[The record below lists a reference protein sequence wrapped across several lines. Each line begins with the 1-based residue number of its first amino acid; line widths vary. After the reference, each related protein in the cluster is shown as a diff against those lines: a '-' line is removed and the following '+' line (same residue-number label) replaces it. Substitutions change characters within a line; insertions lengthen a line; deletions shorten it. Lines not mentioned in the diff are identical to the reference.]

1 MPKGGKR
8 NGAGRPKGGQYGEST
23 KTIRIPV
30 SQEDR
35 VLKFIRNKEYA
46 LPIFAC
52 GVSAGFPSP
61 ADDYLEGSL
70 DLNEHLIR
78 QPAATFFV
86 RAKGDSMNGAGIH
99 DGDLLVV
106 DRSVD
111 AKNGNVV
118 IAVVNGELSVKRYLR
133 SGQKFSLVPENPDY
147 SPIIIN
153 EDDDIRLWGVVTNV
167 IHQL

>member
-8 NGAGRPKGGQYGEST
+8 DGAGRPKGGQYGELT

-61 ADDYLEGSL
+61 ADDYLEGTFGSKRTSHSTTRR
-70 DLNEHLIR
+70 HLFR
-78 QPAATFFV
+78 
-86 RAKGDSMNGAGIH
+86 KGKG
-99 DGDLLVV
+99 
-106 DRSVD
+106 
-111 AKNGNVV
+111 
-118 IAVVNGELSVKRYLR
+118 
-133 SGQKFSLVPENPDY
+133 
-147 SPIIIN
+147 
-153 EDDDIRLWGVVTNV
+153 
-167 IHQL
+167 

>member
-61 ADDYLEGSL
+61 ADDYQEGSL

-78 QPAATFFV
+78 QPADNLL
-86 RAKGDSMNGAGIH
+86 RKSKGRFH
-99 DGDLLVV
+99 D
-106 DRSVD
+106 R
-111 AKNGNVV
+111 
-118 IAVVNGELSVKRYLR
+118 RR
-133 SGQKFSLVPENPDY
+133 NP
-147 SPIIIN
+147 
-153 EDDDIRLWGVVTNV
+153 
-167 IHQL
+167 